1 MAVESIALP
10 PLGCGNGGLQRHD
23 VRREIETAFAGVEG
37 VLGMELLA
45 TVDWL
50 LHERGCEPTVPALR
64 AALATWPGG
73 ADAGERK
80 LRLFDER
87 RLGLAL
93 DRLAD
98 SPVAQPARLC

>member
-1 MAVESIALP
+1 MTAVWRQSDS
-10 PLGCGNGGLQRHD
+10 GHQRHA

-37 VLGMELLA
+37 VRGMELPA
-45 TVDWL
+45 TVDRL
-50 LHERGCEPTVPALR
+50 LHERGREPTAPALR
-64 AALATWPGG
+64 AAPATWPGG
-73 ADAGERK
+73 AGAGERK

>member
-1 MAVESIALP
+1 MAIESIALP
-10 PLGCGNGGLQRHD
+10 PLGCGKGGFQRHD
-23 VRREIETAFAGVEG
+23 VGSEIETELAGVEG
-37 VLGMELLA
+37 VRGIELLA

-50 LHERGCEPTVPALR
+50 LHERGCERAVPALR
-64 AALATWPGG
+64 PALATWPGG

-93 DRLAD
+93 DRLTD
-98 SPVAQPARLC
+98 SPVAEPARLC